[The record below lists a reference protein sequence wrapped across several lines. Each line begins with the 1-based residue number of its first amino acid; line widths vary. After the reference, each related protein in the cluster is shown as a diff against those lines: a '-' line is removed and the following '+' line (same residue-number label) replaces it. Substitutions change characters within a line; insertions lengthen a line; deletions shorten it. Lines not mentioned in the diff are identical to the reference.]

1 MKVLTFGFDS
11 DESNPH
17 FPGNYGTNIVAYTG
31 THDNDTVLG
40 WAESASPDALKYAM
54 KFLGFSK
61 TEEAPDAFIRWLFGS
76 PCDTVVVPMQDILH
90 LGTEARMNYP
100 GKAGGNW
107 LWRMKPG
114 ALTVDLSV
122 KYNNLNTET
131 NRR

>member
-1 MKVLTFGFDS
+1 MKVLTFGFDN

-17 FPGNYGTNIVAYTG
+17 HPSNYGTNTVAYTG

-40 WAESASPDALKYAM
+40 WAKSASPEALAFAGKQ
-54 KFLGFSK
+54 LGFESA
-61 TEEAPDAFIRWLFGS
+61 EDAPEAFIRTLFSG
-76 PCDTVVVPMQDILH
+76 PCDIAVVPMQDMLG

-100 GKAGGNW
+100 GTIGGNW

-114 ALTVDLSV
+114 VLTVDLSM
-122 KYNNLNTET
+122 KYCKLNKET